1 MQQTSDVEFC
11 RQISRVLKMDASVPV
26 DSRVFMKTRALR
38 KDLDLGLTDVV
49 KPGGRQY
56 TLTNGKVL
64 LEAIA
69 AGLEPLEFRRKLESE
84 MRFYLVVHDP
94 DALFNIIDQQRRD
107 QSVTEAKDAAP
118 NERQSGV
125 TLDRWLLRGPSCRA
139 VPVSYTHLTLPTKA

>member
-1 MQQTSDVEFC
+1 M
-11 RQISRVLKMDASVPV
+11 LKMDASVPV

-38 KDLDLGLTDVV
+38 KYLDLGLTDVV

-107 QSVTEAKDAAP
+107 QAGIEANDATH
-118 NERQSGV
+118 RQ
-125 TLDRWLLRGPSCRA
+125 RA
-139 VPVSYTHLTLPTKA
+139 TQRDARPVAAAGTKLQGNAADKHNGSQRA